1 MTTAYEIPITP
12 ATPQTFTISLAGV
25 FYNLTVRWSTSMAA
39 WFLDLADAYNNF
51 LLNGVPLVTGADLL
65 AQYEYLG
72 IGGMLVVQSDN
83 DLSLVPDFS
92 TLGVTGHLYFVTT
105 P

>member
-1 MTTAYEIPITP
+1 MSTAYEIPITP
-12 ATPQTFTISLAGV
+12 GVPQTFTISLAGV

-39 WFLDLADAYNNF
+39 WFLDLADASNNF